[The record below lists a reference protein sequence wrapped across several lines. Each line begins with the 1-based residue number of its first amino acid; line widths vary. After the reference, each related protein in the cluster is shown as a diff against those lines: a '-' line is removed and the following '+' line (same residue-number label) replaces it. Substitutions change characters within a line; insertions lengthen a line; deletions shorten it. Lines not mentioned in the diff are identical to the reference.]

1 MDWDDWSTMQESRF
15 YYFFVKN
22 SRSIKIT
29 QEQSSSSEDNTV
41 PISSLSLY
49 ILFVKLVDERLN
61 LLFGITE
68 SNSFVIH

>member
-22 SRSIKIT
+22 LRSIKIT
-29 QEQSSSSEDNTV
+29 QEQSSSSEDKTV

-68 SNSFVIH
+68 ANSFVIH